1 MITPLSEEAIRLL
14 QFGNSVNKRLDEH
27 RELVQSIEV
36 STSLFSEKPWHVSHM
51 ATQDDYLMRL
61 FQMVHGCWP
70 DEPNQKKRMM
80 TGLPVRARPSILGE
94 CRLPEYAQHT
104 TR

>member
-1 MITPLSEEAIRLL
+1 MITPLSNEAITLL

-36 STSLFSEKPWHVSHM
+36 STSLFSDKPWHVAHM

-61 FQMVHGCWP
+61 FKMVHGSWP
-70 DEPNQKKRMM
+70 DEPNQNKRMM
-80 TGLPVRARPSILGE
+80 TGLPVRTRPSILGE
-94 CRLPEYAQHT
+94 CGLPEYAPQT
-104 TR
+104 IR